1 MAQKRQCGIPHRK
14 ESIMTIEESIK
25 TNPTQFEEIMDSK
38 APEIKAALID
48 LSAKLDVI
56 INGAIKE
63 YCAETGAEVKMD
75 AIPSYKAMNKI
86 ITGKLDIII
95 GEHIKEKRK
104 DL

>member
-1 MAQKRQCGIPHRK
+1 
-14 ESIMTIEESIK
+14 MTIEESIK
-25 TNPTQFEEIMDSK
+25 TNPTPFEEIMDTK
-38 APEIKAALID
+38 APEIKAALKE
-48 LSAKLDVI
+48 LSSQLDII

-63 YCAETGAEVKMD
+63 YAEETGAEVDMS

-86 ITGKLDIII
+86 ITGKLDKII

>member
-1 MAQKRQCGIPHRK
+1 MA
-14 ESIMTIEESIK
+14 IEESIK
-25 TNPTQFEEIMDSK
+25 TNPTQFEEIMDTK
-38 APEIKAALID
+38 TPEIKAALIE

-63 YCAETGAEVKMD
+63 YSAETDAEVDMS

-86 ITGKLDIII
+86 ITGKLDKII
-95 GEHIKEKRK
+95 GEHIKEKRT

>member
-1 MAQKRQCGIPHRK
+1 
-14 ESIMTIEESIK
+14 MTIEESIK
-25 TNPTQFEEIMDSK
+25 TNPTQFEKIMETK
-38 APEIKAALID
+38 APEIKAALIE
-48 LSAKLDVI
+48 LSAQLDVI

-63 YCAETGAEVKMD
+63 YSSETGAEVDMS

-86 ITGKLDIII
+86 ITGKLDKII

>member
-1 MAQKRQCGIPHRK
+1 
-14 ESIMTIEESIK
+14 MTIEESIK
-25 TNPTQFEEIMDSK
+25 KNPTPFEEIMDTK
-38 APEIKAALID
+38 APEIKAALKE
-48 LSAKLDVI
+48 LSSQLDII

-63 YCAETGAEVKMD
+63 YSSETGTAVDMS

-86 ITGKLDIII
+86 ITGKLDKII

>member
-1 MAQKRQCGIPHRK
+1 
-14 ESIMTIEESIK
+14 MTIEESIK
-25 TNPTQFEEIMDSK
+25 TNPTPFEEIMETK
-38 APEIKAALID
+38 APEIKVALIE
-48 LSAKLDVI
+48 LSAQLDVI

-63 YCAETGAEVKMD
+63 YAAETGAEVDMS

-86 ITGKLDIII
+86 ITGKLDKII

>member
-1 MAQKRQCGIPHRK
+1 
-14 ESIMTIEESIK
+14 MTIEDSIK
-25 TNPTQFEEIMDSK
+25 TNPTPFEEIMDTK
-38 APEIKAALID
+38 APEIKAALKE
-48 LSAKLDVI
+48 LSSQLDII

-63 YCAETGAEVKMD
+63 YAAETGAEVDMS

-86 ITGKLDIII
+86 ITGKLDKII

>member
-1 MAQKRQCGIPHRK
+1 
-14 ESIMTIEESIK
+14 MTIEESIK
-25 TNPTQFEEIMDSK
+25 KNPTPFEEIMDTK
-38 APEIKAALID
+38 APEIKAALKE
-48 LSAKLDVI
+48 LSSQLDII

-63 YCAETGAEVKMD
+63 YAAETGAEVDMS

-86 ITGKLDIII
+86 ITGKLDKII

>member
-1 MAQKRQCGIPHRK
+1 
-14 ESIMTIEESIK
+14 MTIEESIK
-25 TNPTQFEEIMDSK
+25 TNPTPFEEIMDTK
-38 APEIKAALID
+38 APEIKAALKE
-48 LSAKLDVI
+48 LSSQLDII

-63 YCAETGAEVKMD
+63 YAAETGAEVDMS

-86 ITGKLDIII
+86 ITGKLDKII

>member
-1 MAQKRQCGIPHRK
+1 
-14 ESIMTIEESIK
+14 MTIEESIK
-25 TNPTQFEEIMDSK
+25 KNPTPFEEIMDTK
-38 APEIKAALID
+38 APEIKAALKE
-48 LSAKLDVI
+48 LSSQLDII

-63 YCAETGAEVKMD
+63 YSSETGTEVDMS

-86 ITGKLDIII
+86 ITGKLDKII

>member
-1 MAQKRQCGIPHRK
+1 
-14 ESIMTIEESIK
+14 MTIEESIK
-25 TNPTQFEEIMDSK
+25 TNPTPFEEIMDTK
-38 APEIKAALID
+38 APEIKAALIE
-48 LSAKLDVI
+48 LSAQLDVI

-63 YCAETGAEVKMD
+63 YSSETGAEVDMS

-86 ITGKLDIII
+86 ITGKLDKII

>member
-1 MAQKRQCGIPHRK
+1 
-14 ESIMTIEESIK
+14 MTIEESIK
-25 TNPTQFEEIMDSK
+25 KNPTPFEEIMDTK
-38 APEIKAALID
+38 APEIKAALKE
-48 LSAKLDVI
+48 LSSQLDII

-63 YCAETGAEVKMD
+63 YSSETGAEVDMS

-86 ITGKLDIII
+86 ITGKLDKII

>member
-1 MAQKRQCGIPHRK
+1 
-14 ESIMTIEESIK
+14 MTIEESIK
-25 TNPTQFEEIMDSK
+25 TNPTPFEEIMDTK
-38 APEIKAALID
+38 APEIKAALIE
-48 LSAKLDVI
+48 LSAQLDVI

-63 YCAETGAEVKMD
+63 YSAETGVEVDMN

-86 ITGKLDIII
+86 ITGNLDKII

>member
-1 MAQKRQCGIPHRK
+1 
-14 ESIMTIEESIK
+14 MTIEESIK
-25 TNPTQFEEIMDSK
+25 TNPTPFAEIMDTK
-38 APEIKAALID
+38 APEIKAALKD
-48 LSAKLDVI
+48 LSAQLDVI

-63 YCAETGAEVKMD
+63 YAAETGAEVDMS

-86 ITGKLDIII
+86 ITGKLDKII

>member
-1 MAQKRQCGIPHRK
+1 
-14 ESIMTIEESIK
+14 MTIEESIQK
-25 TNPTQFEEIMDSK
+25 NPTPFEEIMDTK
-38 APEIKAALID
+38 APEIKAALKE
-48 LSAKLDVI
+48 LSSQLDII

-63 YCAETGAEVKMD
+63 YSSETGAEVDMS

-86 ITGKLDIII
+86 ITGKLDKII

>member
-1 MAQKRQCGIPHRK
+1 
-14 ESIMTIEESIK
+14 MTIEESIK
-25 TNPTQFEEIMDSK
+25 TNPTPFEEIMDTK
-38 APEIKAALID
+38 APEIKAALKD
-48 LSAKLDVI
+48 LSAQLDVI

-63 YCAETGAEVKMD
+63 YSTETGAEVDMS

-86 ITGKLDIII
+86 ITGKLDKII

>member
-1 MAQKRQCGIPHRK
+1 
-14 ESIMTIEESIK
+14 MTIEESIK
-25 TNPTQFEEIMDSK
+25 TNPTQFEEIMETK
-38 APEIKAALID
+38 APEIKAALIE
-48 LSAKLDVI
+48 LSAQLDVI

-63 YCAETGAEVKMD
+63 YSSETGAEVDMS

-86 ITGKLDIII
+86 ITGKLDKII

>member
-1 MAQKRQCGIPHRK
+1 
-14 ESIMTIEESIK
+14 MTIEESIK
-25 TNPTQFEEIMDSK
+25 TNPTQFEEIMETK
-38 APEIKAALID
+38 ASEIKAALIE
-48 LSAKLDVI
+48 LSAQLDVI

-63 YCAETGAEVKMD
+63 YSAETGAEVDMS

-86 ITGKLDIII
+86 ITGKLDKII

>member
-1 MAQKRQCGIPHRK
+1 
-14 ESIMTIEESIK
+14 MTIEESIK
-25 TNPTQFEEIMDSK
+25 TNPTPFEEIMDTK
-38 APEIKAALID
+38 APEIKAALIE

-63 YCAETGAEVKMD
+63 YSAETSAEVDMS
-75 AIPSYKAMNKI
+75 AIPSYKAMNRI
-86 ITGKLDIII
+86 ITGKLDKII

>member
-1 MAQKRQCGIPHRK
+1 
-14 ESIMTIEESIK
+14 MTIEESIK
-25 TNPTQFEEIMDSK
+25 TNPTQFEKIMDSK

-75 AIPSYKAMNKI
+75 SIPSYKAMNKI

>member
-1 MAQKRQCGIPHRK
+1 
-14 ESIMTIEESIK
+14 MTIEESIK

-63 YCAETGAEVKMD
+63 YCAEPGAEVKMD
-75 AIPSYKAMNKI
+75 AIPSYKAMTRSGSHCHSDCKI
-86 ITGKLDIII
+86 RCLNI
-95 GEHIKEKRK
+95 HIA
-104 DL
+104 

>member
-1 MAQKRQCGIPHRK
+1 
-14 ESIMTIEESIK
+14 MTIEESIK
-25 TNPTQFEEIMDSK
+25 KNPTPFEEIMDTK
-38 APEIKAALID
+38 APEIKAALKE
-48 LSAKLDVI
+48 LSSQLDII

-63 YCAETGAEVKMD
+63 YSAETGAKVDMS

-86 ITGKLDIII
+86 ITGKLDKII

>member
-1 MAQKRQCGIPHRK
+1 
-14 ESIMTIEESIK
+14 MTIEESIK
-25 TNPTQFEEIMDSK
+25 KNPTPFDEIMDTK
-38 APEIKAALID
+38 APEIKAALKE
-48 LSAKLDVI
+48 LSSQLDII

-63 YCAETGAEVKMD
+63 YAAETGAEVDMS

-86 ITGKLDIII
+86 ITGKLDKII

>member
-1 MAQKRQCGIPHRK
+1 
-14 ESIMTIEESIK
+14 
-25 TNPTQFEEIMDSK
+25 MDTK
-38 APEIKAALID
+38 APEIKAALKE
-48 LSAKLDVI
+48 LSSQLDII

-63 YCAETGAEVKMD
+63 YSSETGADVDMS

-86 ITGKLDIII
+86 ITGKLDKII

>member
-1 MAQKRQCGIPHRK
+1 
-14 ESIMTIEESIK
+14 MTIEESIK
-25 TNPTQFEEIMDSK
+25 TNPTLFEEIMDTK
-38 APEIKAALID
+38 APEIKTALNE

-63 YCAETGAEVKMD
+63 YTAKTDTKVDMD
-75 AIPSYKAMNKI
+75 AIPSYKAMNRI
-86 ITGKLDIII
+86 ITGKLDKMI

>member
-1 MAQKRQCGIPHRK
+1 
-14 ESIMTIEESIK
+14 MTIEESIK
-25 TNPTQFEEIMDSK
+25 TNPTPFEEIMDK
-38 APEIKAALID
+38 KTPEIKSALKE
-48 LSAKLDVI
+48 LSTQLDMI

-63 YCAETGAEVKMD
+63 YAAETGAEVDMS

-86 ITGKLDIII
+86 ITGKLDKII

>member
-1 MAQKRQCGIPHRK
+1 
-14 ESIMTIEESIK
+14 MTIEESIK
-25 TNPTQFEEIMDSK
+25 TNPTQFEEIMETK
-38 APEIKAALID
+38 APEIKAALIE
-48 LSAKLDVI
+48 LSAQLDVI

-63 YCAETGAEVKMD
+63 YSSETGTEVDMS

-86 ITGKLDIII
+86 ITGKLDKII